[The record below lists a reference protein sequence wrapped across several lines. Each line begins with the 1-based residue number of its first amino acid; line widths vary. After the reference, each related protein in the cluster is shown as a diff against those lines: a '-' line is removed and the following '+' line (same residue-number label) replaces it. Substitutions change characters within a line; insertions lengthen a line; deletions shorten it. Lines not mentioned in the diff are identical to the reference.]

1 MASTSAGDPSDI
13 PMGQFKTMIE
23 IAGLGMTDQEIE
35 NLKPLYD
42 LYAKYVTT
50 VHSVEHGAE
59 EVAAVFHPEWP
70 PA

>member
-1 MASTSAGDPSDI
+1 MASTSE
-13 PMGQFKTMIE
+13 GQVSMDTFKTMIE
-23 IAGLGMTDQEIE
+23 IAGLGMTEQEIE

-42 LYAKYVTT
+42 LYAKYVAT

>member
-1 MASTSAGDPSDI
+1 MASTSE
-13 PMGQFKTMIE
+13 GQVSMDTFKTMIE
-23 IAGLGMTDQEIE
+23 IAGLGMTEQEIE

-42 LYAKYVTT
+42 LYARYVTT

>member
-1 MASTSAGDPSDI
+1 MASTSE
-13 PMGQFKTMIE
+13 GQVSMDTFKTMIE
-23 IAGLGMTDQEIE
+23 IAGLGMTEQEIE